1 MSSGNELPTNPD
13 SDIPPTSTCPKPSAG
28 RRRTVLYIVHIAVT
42 VAIMFF
48 APQPAKIVTIAGW
61 LLAWAI
67 FNTWK
72 KDLPALAGGWTSFSM
87 FVITVLASWISSGTM
102 QYSHSRD
109 VRTLQYHF
117 GSIARSLNDYHKT
130 HGSWPPSLSD
140 PSFQLPNGDDSY
152 ELKDPWNRS
161 ILYTVEGDGFR
172 LSSVGRDGVPGGSG
186 LDADWSWHSS
196 DAEPYRSPLYNTP
209 DTQLPLRQF
218 LFDTP
223 STFGILLP
231 GLWLFLGLG
240 HAVRSE
246 SGKSVTSK
254 RAVVVTTIAVTVIG
268 AAVCT
273 FLSMFHIAASQ
284 SSH

>member
-1 MSSGNELPTNPD
+1 MSSGHELPMNPY
-13 SDIPPTSTCPKPSAG
+13 SDIPPTDASPKPSEG
-28 RRRTVLYIVHIAVT
+28 RRRTVLYVLHIAVT

-48 APQPAKIVTIAGW
+48 APQPAKIVTIAAW
-61 LLAWAI
+61 LLTWAI

-102 QYSHSRD
+102 QYSHVQD
-109 VRTLQYHF
+109 VMALQYHF
-117 GSIARSLNDYHKT
+117 RSIESSLEYHHKT
-130 HGSWPPSLSD
+130 HGSYPSALSD
-140 PSFQLPNGDDSY
+140 PPFEFPNGNDSY
-152 ELKDPWNRS
+152 QLKDPWNRS

-172 LSSVGRDGVPGGSG
+172 LSSFGRDGVPGGIG
-186 LDADWSWHSS
+186 LDADWSYHSS
-196 DAEPYRSPLYNTP
+196 DAEPYRSPFRNTP
-209 DTQLPLRQF
+209 DIQLSLRQF

-223 STFGILLP
+223 STFGILFP
-231 GLWLFLGLG
+231 GLWLFLALG

-246 SGKSVTSK
+246 SKKFITSR
-254 RAVVVTTIAVTVIG
+254 RAIVVTAVIVTVIG
-268 AAVCT
+268 ATVCT